1 MNICAY
7 TCEPHD
13 RPHVRNIDPFQ
24 LTVIGYTNDF
34 TVIDR
39 FDNRLFVTY
48 NAATPLEAARAYINW
63 VYGQVRTCEWDV
75 EEAGWCETDDF
86 IPAAYAYDYHAGP
99 LGWELVED

>member
-1 MNICAY
+1 MTVTALF
-7 TCEPHD
+7 CEPNNL
-13 RPHVRNIDPFQ
+13 PHVRGIDPFL
-24 LTVIGYTNDF
+24 LTVIGHAKDY

-39 FDNRLFVTY
+39 TDNRLFIAYEAVTPID
-48 NAATPLEAARAYINW
+48 AACAYINW
-63 VYGQVRTCEWDV
+63 VYGQVRACEWDA